1 MKFPR
6 FLLGLALLFWG
17 YQTHTLVAAIPIAL
31 ALEFPQFIRARWE
44 FSDTDLNRIW
54 DLCAVLVVA
63 MGIIVATTN
72 DAARASFQF
81 VEYLPFAFVPIVA
94 AQRYG
99 TQETLKW
106 SVFSWF
112 LRRQPNTST
121 ARRRADV
128 NWVYFATCLFAA
140 SAAHDPNPLF
150 YPGMCLLIS
159 YALFS
164 IRPGRVRLAPW
175 LSLVVAITVM
185 GFFAHQ
191 GLFTLQS
198 KVQNIFD
205 ELIADFL
212 KREPDHRESRTSIG
226 KTGRVKLSGQIVM
239 RVHPEG
245 SPLPPSL
252 LRESTY
258 DTYAK
263 GVWRGVDSEFNQ
275 VFIGGDEAAELL
287 PKKQIKYSVRI
298 ARNLSS
304 RVAPLVLPHG
314 AFGLHDIGT
323 FLSIKTNRLGYARC
337 ESAASFVNYLAD
349 YGPGATFD
357 APPTAVD
364 TNVPPS
370 EEAVFEKYANEL
382 NVGHMPA
389 VEKMQAVVDYFRQNF
404 KYSTELRA
412 QSSSKHTALESF
424 MGTVRA
430 GHCEYFATSATL
442 LLRKLG
448 VPTRYVTG
456 YSVQPSSTSGDTF
469 LVRARHAHAW
479 AVAYDSDRKL
489 WLEVDATPPNW
500 SETVSAEAS
509 FWEPISDLFSN
520 LYFQYSKWRWSKVSY
535 TRYLPGLLVPLIGI
549 LVWRIVRQKTS
560 KRTVAADAV
569 AEQHDWP
576 GLDSEFFTL
585 EKKLHEAGLGRLE
598 SEPLLHWRERLR
610 QQLPE
615 AITLDRTLNLHR
627 RLRFDPNGLNAQER
641 GDLRN
646 EVAQLLAAF
655 ETMRHARQ
663 DTKET
668 KIANGFHR

>member
-6 FLLGLALLFWG
+6 YLLGLALLFWG

-31 ALEFPQFIRARWE
+31 ALEFSQFLRARWE

-54 DLCAVLVVA
+54 DLCAVLLVA

-81 VEYLPFAFVPIVA
+81 VEYLPFVFVPIVA
-94 AQRYG
+94 AQRFG
-99 TQETLKW
+99 TQESLKW

-112 LRRQPNTST
+112 LRRQPNTAM
-121 ARRRADV
+121 ARRRADM
-128 NWVYFATCLFAA
+128 NWIYFATCLFAS
-140 SAAHDPNPLF
+140 SATHDQNPIF
-150 YPGMCLLIS
+150 YPGMCLLVC
-159 YALFS
+159 YAMFS
-164 IRPGRVRLAPW
+164 IRPGRMRLVPW
-175 LSLVVAITVM
+175 LSLIAIITVM
-185 GFFAHQ
+185 GFFTHH
-191 GLFTLQS
+191 GLFTLQG

-205 ELIADFL
+205 EFIADFL
-212 KREPDHRESRTSIG
+212 KRESDHRESHTSIG
-226 KTGRVKLSGQIVM
+226 KTGHIKLSGQIVM
-239 RVHPEG
+239 RVRPEG
-245 SPLPPSL
+245 SPLPPAL

-263 GVWRGVDSEFNQ
+263 GVWRGTDSEFGQ
-275 VFIGGDEAAELL
+275 VFVGGDEAAELL
-287 PKKQIKYSVRI
+287 PKKPIRYSVRI

-304 RVAPLVLPHG
+304 RFAALVLPHG
-314 AFGLHDIGT
+314 AFALHDVGT
-323 FLSIKTNRLGYARC
+323 LDIKTNRLGYARC
-337 ESAASFVNYLAD
+337 ESLASFVNYRVD
-349 YGPGATFD
+349 YGPGTTFD

-412 QSSSKHTALESF
+412 QSSSKHSALESF
-424 MGTVRA
+424 MTTIRA

-479 AVAYDSDRKL
+479 AVAYDSDRKV
-489 WLEVDATPPNW
+489 WLEVDATPPDWND
-500 SETVSAEAS
+500 TVSADAS
-509 FWEPISDLFSN
+509 FWEPLSDFFSN
-520 LYFQYSKWRWSKVSY
+520 LYFQYSKWRWSQVSY
-535 TRYLPGLLVPLIGI
+535 TKYLPGLLVPLIGI
-549 LVWRIVRQKTS
+549 LVWRIVRHKTS
-560 KRTVAADAV
+560 KRSVAADTV
-569 AEQHDWP
+569 TEHHDWP
-576 GLDSEFFTL
+576 GLDSEFFVL

-598 SEPLLHWRERLR
+598 SEPLLHWRERLL

-615 AITLDRTLNLHR
+615 TVRLDRTLNLHR

-646 EVAQLLAAF
+646 EVSKLLTAF
-655 ETMRHARQ
+655 EAICQARQ
-663 DTKET
+663 DTEDK